1 MIVRTRPSII
11 LFGDSITQ
19 SGFSGGGGS
28 NTPSAGWV
36 SLLSNAYARRADVL
50 NRGFSGYN
58 TRHALEVLSSVF
70 VSSDINV
77 QSNDNSND
85 RVLMVAVFFGA
96 NDASLPGDREHCQ
109 HVPIDEYENNLRRIV
124 QTIRATFPEENKGQN
139 LRVPPILL
147 ITPPPIDEKKWDTYC
162 IQNFNQLSPR
172 TNHASKAYGDRV
184 KCLAK
189 DLECLVVDAFALLG
203 GDHPEQEAY
212 YGQNL
217 EDGLHLNDLGNK
229 LLYDGLIDVICH
241 ELPDFA
247 PMQDGDGKY
256 GSRGIP
262 LDGALWKELC

>member
-77 QSNDNSND
+77 HSNANSND
-85 RVLMVAVFFGA
+85 HVLMVAVFFGA

-124 QTIRATFPEENKGQN
+124 QTIR
-139 LRVPPILL
+139 
-147 ITPPPIDEKKWDTYC
+147 
-162 IQNFNQLSPR
+162 
-172 TNHASKAYGDRV
+172 
-184 KCLAK
+184 
-189 DLECLVVDAFALLG
+189 
-203 GDHPEQEAY
+203 
-212 YGQNL
+212 
-217 EDGLHLNDLGNK
+217 
-229 LLYDGLIDVICH
+229 
-241 ELPDFA
+241 
-247 PMQDGDGKY
+247 
-256 GSRGIP
+256 
-262 LDGALWKELC
+262 